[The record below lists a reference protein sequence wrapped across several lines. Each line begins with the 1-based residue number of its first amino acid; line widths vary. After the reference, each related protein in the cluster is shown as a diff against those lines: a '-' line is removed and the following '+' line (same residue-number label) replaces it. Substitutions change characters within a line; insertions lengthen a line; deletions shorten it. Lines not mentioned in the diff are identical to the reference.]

1 MAELTELELNLLEV
15 ILEVLELLVGDG
27 VVNVLSR
34 HFGGYVLR
42 LNKMRGKKECLMQKE
57 DLLRRGSSLPL
68 YKVELAS
75 YRYPND
81 VNWVKARKFSLVDG
95 GTEYVEGRQQT
106 NKSMQAELVYVRE
119 KIDVDSVNRSLLHG
133 NFA

>member
-1 MAELTELELNLLEV
+1 
-15 ILEVLELLVGDG
+15 
-27 VVNVLSR
+27 
-34 HFGGYVLR
+34 
-42 LNKMRGKKECLMQKE
+42 MREKEECLMQKE

-75 YRYPND
+75 YRCPDD

-106 NKSMQAELVYVRE
+106 SKSMQAELVCKRK
-119 KIDVDSVNRSLLHG
+119 KIDVDSVNRSLEHG

>member
-1 MAELTELELNLLEV
+1 
-15 ILEVLELLVGDG
+15 
-27 VVNVLSR
+27 
-34 HFGGYVLR
+34 
-42 LNKMRGKKECLMQKE
+42 MQE
-57 DLLRRGSSLPL
+57 GDLLRRGSSLPL

-106 NKSMQAELVYVRE
+106 NKSMQAELVYVQVRE
-119 KIDVDSVNRSLLHG
+119 KIDVDSVNRSLQHG